1 MIEAL
6 TPFDAAVI
14 TLVIL
19 SALMA
24 LARGFIRELATL
36 GAFICAFTAAY
47 FARSALREPVAGM
60 MSDAASGWLPD
71 IIIMVVVFVIVYATV
86 AWLGHKL
93 SRNIHGPDGVSF
105 IDRIAGVAFGLARG
119 YAAVLFGVVIL
130 QLGVDA
136 DNLPEDVREAM
147 LYPSL
152 SSHAD
157 YIIENAPRLAEY
169 GAEALPDAAEPD
181 NS

>member
-1 MIEAL
+1 MTEAI
-6 TPFDAAVI
+6 TQFDAGVI
-14 TLVIL
+14 VLVIL

-47 FARSALREPVAGM
+47 FARGFLRGPVSAILPE
-60 MSDAASGWLPD
+60 SSSGWLPD
-71 IIIMVVVFVIVYATV
+71 IVIMVSVFILVYAGV

-93 SRNIHGPDGVSF
+93 SSQIHGPEGVSF
-105 IDRIAGVAFGLARG
+105 IDRIAGVVFGLARG

-130 QLGVDA
+130 QLGIDD
-136 DNLPEDVREAM
+136 DNLPPQVREAM

-152 SSHAD
+152 ASHAD

-169 GAEALPDAAEPD
+169 GDRPLPAVAEPD

>member
-1 MIEAL
+1 
-6 TPFDAAVI
+6 
-14 TLVIL
+14 
-19 SALMA
+19 SAMLP
-24 LARGFIRELATL
+24 E
-36 GAFICAFTAAY
+36 
-47 FARSALREPVAGM
+47 SA
-60 MSDAASGWLPD
+60 SSWLPD
-71 IIIMVVVFVIVYATV
+71 IVIMVSVFIIVYAGV

-93 SRNIHGPDGVSF
+93 SRNIHGPEGVSF
-105 IDRIAGVAFGLARG
+105 IDRIAGVAFGVARG

-136 DNLPEDVREAM
+136 DNLPQEVREAM

-169 GAEALPDAAEPD
+169 GSDALPDGDEPD

>member
-1 MIEAL
+1 MIDAI
-6 TPFDAAVI
+6 TQFDAAVI
-14 TLVIL
+14 TLIIL

-47 FARSALREPVAGM
+47 FSRGLLRGPV
-60 MSDAASGWLPD
+60 SFVLPEEASSWLPD
-71 IIIMVVVFVIVYATV
+71 LLIMVGVFVLVYAAV
-86 AWLGHKL
+86 AWLGQRL
-93 SRNIHGPDGVSF
+93 SRNINGPDGVSF
-105 IDRIAGVAFGLARG
+105 IDRIAGVAFGVARG

-130 QLGVDA
+130 QLGIDA
-136 DNLPEDVREAM
+136 DNLPQEVRGAM
-147 LYPSL
+147 LYPPL

-169 GAEALPDAAEPD
+169 GEEALPPGREAD

>member
-1 MIEAL
+1 MLEAL

-47 FARSALREPVAGM
+47 FSRSALREPVAGM
-60 MSDAASGWLPD
+60 MSESTSGWLPD
-71 IIIMVVVFVIVYATV
+71 LIVMAVVFVAVYALV

-93 SRNIHGPDGVSF
+93 SRNIHGPEGVSF
-105 IDRIAGVAFGLARG
+105 IDRVAGVVFGVARG

-130 QLGVDA
+130 QLGVDV

-152 SSHAD
+152 SAHAD
-157 YIIENAPRLAEY
+157 YIIENAPQLAQY
-169 GAEALPDAAEPD
+169 GAEALPEANEPD

>member
-1 MIEAL
+1 MTEAL

-47 FARSALREPVAGM
+47 FARSSFREPVAGL
-60 MSDAASGWLPD
+60 MSESTSGWLPD
-71 IIIMVVVFVIVYATV
+71 LIVMSVVFVVVYAAV
-86 AWLGHKL
+86 AWLGHRL

-105 IDRIAGVAFGLARG
+105 IDRIAGVVFGVARG

-152 SSHAD
+152 SAHAD
-157 YIIENAPRLAEY
+157 YIIENAPRLAQY
-169 GAEALPDAAEPD
+169 SSEALPEAAEPD